1 VSQGRKPGIV
11 SSIDDIRGML
21 GFMAQSVTE
30 GARYRW
36 NCVGCRARPPL
47 DLAEWLGRCGPRYSM
62 LNQIDVCS
70 RCGAP
75 CYLIVSRGA
84 STPFLPMKVE
94 WLWIVREI
102 NNDPDAWWQIQ
113 FME

>member
-1 VSQGRKPGIV
+1 
-11 SSIDDIRGML
+11 
-21 GFMAQSVTE
+21 
-30 GARYRW
+30 
-36 NCVGCRARPPL
+36 
-47 DLAEWLGRCGPRYSM
+47 M